1 MLALALH
8 NIGIVEVENCYCHCD
23 DKEEEEEASTS
34 SSEEGDEDGEDGEQE
49 CSTTAEEERVLYEE
63 EMMDKS
69 LELSSSHLSITLPC
83 RMFRDSSTRY
93 NITVS

>member
-23 DKEEEEEASTS
+23 DKEEEEASTS
-34 SSEEGDEDGEDGEQE
+34 SSEEGDEDDDEQE